1 MYYMDILELVEDF
14 EEETSMKG
22 IAMDS
27 PLNEKI
33 IKKIKRLIQE

>member
-1 MYYMDILELVEDF
+1 MGNVLYGYF
-14 EEETSMKG
+14 KEETSMKG